1 VGRRQRARSFP
12 RTGFPLERPANAQV
26 DVSRHII
33 AFLLG
38 CSAFGAHSSSAQAN
52 KGVTPKSGFVTTPD
66 GIKIHYLEAGP
77 AEDVANFP
85 AILFVPGW
93 TMPADIWD
101 YQIRYFSRRHRV
113 VAMEPRSY
121 GLSSQTTE
129 GNYPEAH
136 ARDVQAV
143 LDRLQLRPAV
153 LVGWSLGVDDVL
165 AYIDQF
171 GTDGV
176 PALVLVDELLVFQRD
191 SDFMKGYFDFSWNL
205 QEDRPAAT
213 AKFVREMYK
222 KPQTEEYLQRITT
235 EAMHTPTNTAIA
247 LLDAWVAHDRAPML
261 AKVDKPTLIVAS
273 SYGGDLSLKSQ
284 KDMQGRI
291 RGSRLEFFE
300 DASHA
305 LFVDDA
311 DRFNALLNDFFGRVK
326 R

>member
-1 VGRRQRARSFP
+1 MLKG
-12 RTGFPLERPANAQV
+12 T
-26 DVSRHII
+26 VSRHII
-33 AFLLG
+33 AFLIGLSG
-38 CSAFGAHSSSAQAN
+38 VGVHSSSAQES
-52 KGVTPKSGFVTTPD
+52 KPVTPKSGFVTTPD
-66 GIKIHYLEAGP
+66 GVKIHYLAAGP
-77 AEDVANFP
+77 VADGTNSP

-93 TMPADIWD
+93 TMPADIWE

-121 GLSSQTTE
+121 GLSSQATE

-136 ARDVQAV
+136 ARDVRAV

-153 LVGWSLGVDDVL
+153 LVGWSLGVDDLL

-176 PALVLVDELLVFQRD
+176 PAVVLVDELLIFQRD

-205 QEDRPAAT
+205 QKDRPTTT

-222 KPQTEEYLQRITT
+222 KPRTEEYLRRITT
-235 EAMHTPTNTAIA
+235 EAMHTPTSTAIA
-247 LLDAWVAHDRAPML
+247 LLDAWVARDRAPML

-273 SYGGDLSLKSQ
+273 SYGGELPLRNHKE
-284 KDMQGRI
+284 MQRRI
-291 RGSRLEFFE
+291 RGSRFELFE

-311 DRFNALLNDFFGRVK
+311 DRFNALLNEFLGRVS

>member
-1 VGRRQRARSFP
+1 
-12 RTGFPLERPANAQV
+12 
-26 DVSRHII
+26 
-33 AFLLG
+33 
-38 CSAFGAHSSSAQAN
+38 
-52 KGVTPKSGFVTTPD
+52 
-66 GIKIHYLEAGP
+66 
-77 AEDVANFP
+77 
-85 AILFVPGW
+85 
-93 TMPADIWD
+93 
-101 YQIRYFSRRHRV
+101 
-113 VAMEPRSY
+113 MEPRSY

-191 SDFMKGYFDFSWNL
+191 SDFMKGFFDFSWNL

-247 LLDAWVAHDRAPML
+247 LLDAWVARDRAPML

-273 SYGGDLSLKSQ
+273 PYGGDLARRNHE
-284 KDMQGRI
+284 DMHRRI
-291 RGSRLEFFE
+291 RGSRLELFE

-311 DRFNALLNDFFGRVK
+311 DRFNALLSDFFKQVER
-326 R
+326 